1 MALHDFEQTILGVPR
16 VPESRATDKDEAESF
31 QHTCKYALQEEVPYE
46 ALYRFSI

>member
-31 QHTCKYALQEEVPYE
+31 SGYVQIGLTEGGTV
-46 ALYRFSI
+46 